1 MEILCAIL
9 SAKQGEDMDM
19 NQSLKVI
26 GICGSL
32 RQHSYNKLL
41 LQAAGKLLAD
51 QVQFSI
57 ADISGIP
64 LFNQDH
70 EDPLPEVVANLKS
83 AIESADAL
91 VISTPEYNFSIPGV
105 LKNAIDWLTRPAGQ
119 NSLNGKPVA
128 TIGAT
133 IGGFGTVGAQLHLRQ
148 VLSVLN
154 MYVVNQ
160 PMVLVAQAHT
170 KFDDEGNLTDQMAQD
185 LLKQLMTNLVNW
197 TQQLKK

>member
-1 MEILCAIL
+1 
-9 SAKQGEDMDM
+9 M

-83 AIESADAL
+83 TVESADAL

-128 TIGAT
+128 AIGAT
-133 IGGFGTVGAQLHLRQ
+133 IGGFGTMAAQLHLRQ

-170 KFDDEGNLTDQMAQD
+170 KFDDEGNLTDQMGQD
-185 LLKQLMTNLVNW
+185 LLTQLMTNLVNL